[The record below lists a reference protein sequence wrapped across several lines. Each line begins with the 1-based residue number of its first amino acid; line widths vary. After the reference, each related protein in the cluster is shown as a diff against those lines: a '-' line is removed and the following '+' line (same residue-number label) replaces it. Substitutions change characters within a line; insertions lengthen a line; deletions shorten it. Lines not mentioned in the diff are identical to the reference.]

1 MRRQLLSTLIA
12 LVAVVLLASAPVF
25 AQAPVVAKPAPAAKA
40 WTMPRI
46 PDGKPD
52 LQGVYSNAT
61 SIPVARPA
69 NLGEKEFYTD
79 DADKAASA
87 RTAGAG
93 GGRGGRGGA
102 ARPAAA

>member
-1 MRRQLLSTLIA
+1 MRRKLFA
-12 LVAVVLLASAPVF
+12 LFAVVAVVSLPLAPQPKVA
-25 AQAPVVAKPAPAAKA
+25 AKPAPAAKA
-40 WTMPRI
+40 WTMPRP

-61 SIPVARPA
+61 TVPVARPA
-69 NLGEKEFYTD
+69 SLGEKEFYTD